1 VTFLLHRDTC
11 AAYLQQVRRVVNRC
25 VQQRGNLYVSPVTA
39 TDLEMW
45 LVRAVTPSQYLF
57 RYRIFL
63 QDVAILTVD
72 DAIAHRASGIGSRLR
87 LQGRNPGLAA
97 LLVAA
102 TALER
107 GLTLVTHSAQTFA
120 GIPGLVLEDWTV
132 P

>member
-1 VTFLLHRDTC
+1 MSFLLHRDTC
-11 AAYLQQVRRVVNRC
+11 AAYLQQVRRLVNRR
-25 VQQRGNLYVSPVTA
+25 VQQQGNLHVSPVTV

-45 LVRAVTPSQYLF
+45 LVRAATPSQYLL
-57 RYRIFL
+57 RYRLFL
-63 QDVAILTVD
+63 QDVSILTVD
-72 DAIAHRASGIGSRLR
+72 DAIAHCAAGIGSRLR

-107 GLTLVTHSAQTFA
+107 RLTLVTHAAQTFA
-120 GIPGLVLEDWTV
+120 GILGLMMQDWTV